1 MARMVPS
8 TFADDHGSRAEGRI
22 FAALRDETPKGWVAI
37 HSVGL
42 AGHREKRWA
51 EVDFVVVCEHG
62 VFCLE
67 VKGGALACE
76 AGEWTTNGKPLSESP
91 FAQAGGAE
99 AALRGSLRGAQP
111 DLIRGIVMGWGVVA
125 PDAHFRVRSPEAPP
139 ELVYDADDVAQAIS
153 AYIER
158 LAAFHSP
165 HTSPKVRRTLTP
177 ADVSQL
183 VHAISPSFSLVPSM
197 RAIVDRTDGDV
208 VRLSAQQARV
218 LDGLSG
224 SPRVIV
230 RGGAGTG
237 KTLIASREAIRL
249 ADRGLKT
256 LYVCFGKRL
265 AEALRPE
272 LESHGVRVIHAH
284 ALMHEVIDRAGRL
297 GELPTGPASAELFD
311 ELMPTLAMDC
321 VLNSDLAGSVDAV
334 VIDEAQDLLKGP
346 SLDVLDALLR
356 GELRDGTWRVFL
368 DPHQNIFGGDE
379 GATYDRLATRA
390 IEYQLSQNCRNA
402 RPIAEVAGRISGI
415 DVPEALVAEGTPPV
429 ERWYT
434 DARTF
439 SRELSSQTSAWLAAG
454 VRAEEMMILSPRSFA
469 KTHLPA
475 AKLPRPVVDV
485 SKGAWPVE
493 GRFRFSTIQGFKG
506 LEADVVVLTG
516 FEGYNRDGVEK
527 LLYIGATRT
536 KSLLCLLFD
545 EGMRERLASSQ
556 RETL

>member
-1 MARMVPS
+1 MARMLPA
-8 TFADDHGSRAEGRI
+8 TLADDHGSHAEGRI
-22 FAALRDETPKGWVAI
+22 FDALRDETPKSWVAI

-67 VKGGALACE
+67 VKGGLLGCAS
-76 AGEWTTNGKPLSESP
+76 GEWTTNGKPLKESP

-99 AALRGSLRGAQP
+99 AALRGYLRGAHS
-111 DLIRGIVMGWGVVA
+111 DLVRGVVMGWGVVA
-125 PDAHFRVRSPEAPP
+125 PDAQFRVRSPEAPP
-139 ELVYDADDVAQAIS
+139 EVVYDSDDVAQPFT

-158 LAAFHSP
+158 LAALHAP
-165 HTSPKVRRTLTP
+165 HTSPKTRKTLST
-177 ADVSQL
+177 AEVSQL

-208 VRLSAQQARV
+208 VRLSEQQARV
-218 LDGLSG
+218 LDGLAG

-249 ADRGLKT
+249 ADGGLRT

-272 LESHGVRVIHAH
+272 LESHGVRVIHVH
-284 ALMHEVIDRAGRL
+284 ALMHEIIDGAGRL
-297 GELPTGPASAELFD
+297 DELPKGPSSPGLFD
-311 ELMPTLAMDC
+311 VQMPALAMEALIDG
-321 VLNSDLAGSVDAV
+321 DLAGSVDAL

-346 SLDVLDALLR
+346 SLDVLDALLA
-356 GELRDGTWRVFL
+356 GELSDGTWRVFL

-379 GATYDRLATRA
+379 GATYERLAGRA
-390 IEYQLSQNCRNA
+390 IEYRLTQNCRNA
-402 RPIAEVAGRISGI
+402 RPVAELAARISGI
-415 DVPEALVAEGTPPV
+415 DVPETLVAEGPPPV
-429 ERWYT
+429 QRWYA

-439 SRELSSQTSAWLAAG
+439 SRELSSQATEWLTAG
-454 VRAEEMMILSPRSFA
+454 VRAEEILILSPRSLA

-475 AKLPRPVVDV
+475 AKLPRPVVDI
-485 SKGAWPVE
+485 SKGAPPVE
-493 GRFRFSTIQGFKG
+493 GRLRFSTIQGFKG

-516 FEGYNRDGVEK
+516 FEGYDRDGVER

-545 EGMRERLASSQ
+545 EGLRRRVGLSAGGA
-556 RETL
+556 